1 MDRTCRSW
9 SSTPSPARLRETRR
23 QCTAWRAEQPPR
35 SLTSSSLHLLVKV
48 ITRTLVHDRW
58 TRAASGGED
67 SATALR
73 SQGRRGTCREHMIC
87 PLPRANEMSALSGED
102 RRSIAPREG
111 RYDLRSHRLGAGDE
125 DPGSHPARDEWS
137 GDVAAGR
144 RHPR

>member
-9 SSTPSPARLRETRR
+9 SSTPSLARLRETRR

-73 SQGRRGTCREHMIC
+73 SQGRRGRGGSGRAPGGPQGGRGGPPEPPASRGAPHG
-87 PLPRANEMSALSGED
+87 LP
-102 RRSIAPREG
+102 P
-111 RYDLRSHRLGAGDE
+111 
-125 DPGSHPARDEWS
+125 PA
-137 GDVAAGR
+137 
-144 RHPR
+144 